1 MEVAFFCALFLTVF
15 VSGSLWIR
23 LARWSLTDV
32 FLLAVA
38 VYFGA
43 YTLIDVS
50 VGKEAPRFDS
60 AAALLVFTLIGA
72 GTLTLWWFARAR
84 TPTTEET
91 SLTRL
96 QVDWRA
102 CPPLP
107 IVALIVLALWHRWY
121 TATFFA
127 EYEGLGQR
135 ELEFLEEGLPY
146 WFTSIGMVV
155 ATTIL
160 AVGMCAWEKARA
172 SIGVHKIF
180 WLGMTGAAVLVAM
193 GMGRRAIFV
202 LLVIFGWTLLKNRR
216 GWRSVAVL
224 LLAAPMLFVLSNVY
238 QAYRLVSHRGVP
250 LESIAGSDDVGSI
263 VDSALA
269 ANRTIENLQE
279 RQAMWR
285 FNHEVIKAHIDDS
298 ADLMY
303 GALLMSDFPNYVPSI
318 LNPGK
323 RWVDSEE
330 TLLRAFKLDLDDRPS
345 NLFVY
350 TYADFGVLS
359 AIATPAMMLGF
370 VWLCAFA
377 LRRIRDHFLRLLLM
391 GMAITYA
398 LNLETGYLV
407 QIGYIRDFVLVSCA
421 YLAARWLWQTGGMIV
436 RTAHASRGTHV

>member
-1 MEVAFFCALFLTVF
+1 MEVAFASGLFLTVF
-15 VSGSLWIR
+15 ISGSLWLR
-23 LARWSLTDV
+23 LERWSLTDV

-50 VGKEAPRFDS
+50 VSKEAPRFDS

-72 GTLTLWWFARAR
+72 GTLALWWFARAR
-84 TPTTEET
+84 TPMAEET

-96 QVDWRA
+96 QADWRA

-135 ELEFLEEGLPY
+135 ELEFLEQGLPY

-160 AVGMCAWEKARA
+160 AVGMCAWEKARSA
-172 SIGVHKIF
+172 IGVHKLF
-180 WLGMTGAAVLVAM
+180 WLGMTGAAGLVAI

-224 LLAAPMLFVLSNVY
+224 LLSAPMLFVLSNVY

-250 LESIAGSDDVGSI
+250 LESIAGFDDAGSI
-263 VDSALA
+263 VDSAIA

-323 RWVDSEE
+323 KWVDSEE
-330 TLLRAFKLDLDDRPS
+330 TLLLAFKLDLDDRPS
-345 NLFVY
+345 NLFAY

-377 LRRIRDHFLRLLLM
+377 LRRIRDPFLRLLLM

-407 QIGYIRDFVLVSCA
+407 QIGYIRDFVMVSCA

-436 RTAHASRGTHV
+436 RTAHASR